1 MPPCGGTLSG
11 MSLRT
16 RLIRPVVTLGVLC
29 AIGVQVAPAAAAP
42 TQGQVAAD
50 RAALESAVAR
60 YEEAQAE
67 STAIETRLAEASAGL
82 DAAVA
87 EEQLRQSLLSARV
100 VSMYRSG
107 EEAMLLLLFGAS
119 SIQDLEV
126 RLDILARLAR
136 QDASNLEALKA
147 ARAEAEETARRLME
161 MQAEQARAMD
171 TLAAEVAAARAQLE
185 KSQAALEEY
194 EARVRAAEE
203 AARAA
208 AAEARAKAAAQSTP
222 SQDVSGSGEWRT
234 AVASHYSA
242 TFTGRGA
249 SGEEIGPYTM
259 MVAHKTLPFGTLV
272 EFEYKGKRAVASVED
287 RGPYVPGREWD
298 LGPGVVRALDFNGV
312 HEVRYRIVSQ

>member
-1 MPPCGGTLSG
+1 MSPCGVTLSR

-16 RLIRPVVTLGVLC
+16 RLIYPVVTLGVLC
-29 AIGVQVAPAAAAP
+29 AAGVQVAPAVAAP
-42 TQGQVAAD
+42 AQEQVAAD

-67 STAIETRLAEASAGL
+67 STALETRLAEASASL

-87 EEQLRQSLLSARV
+87 EERFRQSLLSARV

-107 EEAMLLLLFGAS
+107 GEATLLLLFGAS
-119 SIQDLEV
+119 SIQDLEA
-126 RLDILARLAR
+126 RLDILERLAR

-147 ARAEAEETARRLME
+147 ARVEAEETARRLME
-161 MQAEQARAMD
+161 LQAEQARA
-171 TLAAEVAAARAQLE
+171 TEALANEVAAARAQLQ

-203 AARAA
+203 AAQAA
-208 AAEARAKAAAQSTP
+208 AAEARAKAAARSAP
-222 SQDVSGSGEWRT
+222 NQDVSASGEWHT

-242 TFTGRGA
+242 TFSGRGA

-259 MVAHKTLPFGTLV
+259 MVAHRTLPFGTLV

-287 RGPYVPGREWD
+287 RGPHVPGREWD
-298 LGPGVVRALDFNGV
+298 LGPGVVRALGFSGV
-312 HEVRYRIVSQ
+312 NEVRYRIVSR

>member
-1 MPPCGGTLSG
+1 MSPCGVRLTY
-11 MSLRT
+11 MSSRT
-16 RLIRPVVTLGVLC
+16 RLIRPLVTLGILC
-29 AIGVQVAPAAAAP
+29 ALTVQAVPGAAAP
-42 TQGQVAAD
+42 TQEQVAAD

-67 STAIETRLAEASAGL
+67 SAALEARLAQASADL

-87 EEQLRQSLLSARV
+87 EEQFRQSLLSARV

-107 EEAMLLLLFGAS
+107 EAATLLLLFGAS
-119 SIQDLEV
+119 SIQDLEA

-147 ARAEAEETARRLME
+147 ARAKAEESARGLME
-161 MQAEQARAMD
+161 LQAEHARA
-171 TLAAEVAAARAQLE
+171 TEALASEVAAARAQLE
-185 KSQAALEEY
+185 KSQTALEEY

-208 AAEARAKAAAQSTP
+208 AAEARAKAAARSAP
-222 SQDVSGSGEWRT
+222 SQDVSGSGEWET
-234 AVASHYSA
+234 AMASHYSP

-249 SGEEIGPYTM
+249 SGEAIGPYTM

-312 HEVRYRIVSQ
+312 HEVRYRIVSR